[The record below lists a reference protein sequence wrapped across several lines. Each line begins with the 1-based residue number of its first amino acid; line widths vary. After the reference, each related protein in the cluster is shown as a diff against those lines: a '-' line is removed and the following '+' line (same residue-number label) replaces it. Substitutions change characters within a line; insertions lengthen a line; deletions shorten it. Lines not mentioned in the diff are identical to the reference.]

1 MNDILWHLDDVFL
14 SMVERPVLMLG
25 AVFAAITAVAVLLTV
40 RSLRDSDD
48 A

>member
-14 SMVERPVLMLG
+14 SMVESPVLILG
-25 AVFAAITAVAVLLTV
+25 AVFAAITAAAVLLTV

>member
-1 MNDILWHLDDVFL
+1 MNDTLWHLDDVFL
-14 SMVERPVLMLG
+14 SLVERPIMILG
-25 AVFAAITAVAVLLTV
+25 AVFAAIVAAAVVLTV

>member
-1 MNDILWHLDDVFL
+1 MNETIWHLDDVFL
-14 SMVERPVLMLG
+14 SLVEKPVIIL
-25 AVFAAITAVAVLLTV
+25 AIVFAAITAAAVVLTV